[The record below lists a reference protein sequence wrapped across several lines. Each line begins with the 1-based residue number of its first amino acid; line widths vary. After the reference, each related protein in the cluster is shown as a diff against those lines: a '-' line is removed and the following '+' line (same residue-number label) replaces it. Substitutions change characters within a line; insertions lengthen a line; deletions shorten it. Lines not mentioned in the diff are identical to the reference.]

1 MTDRARG
8 KKQKINSPDR
18 ESAGVFCRGE
28 VLRNHRKAGGSISRA
43 VEKRE
48 CVSTRQCVCVCVCE
62 RESGIECGRSLDDD
76 RWPVNGN
83 VNDMEM

>member
-1 MTDRARG
+1 M
-8 KKQKINSPDR
+8 P
-18 ESAGVFCRGE
+18 VFSIEKCYAITGR
-28 VLRNHRKAGGSISRA
+28 RISRA

-48 CVSTRQCVCVCVCE
+48 WVSTQQHVCERE

-83 VNDMEM
+83 DMEM